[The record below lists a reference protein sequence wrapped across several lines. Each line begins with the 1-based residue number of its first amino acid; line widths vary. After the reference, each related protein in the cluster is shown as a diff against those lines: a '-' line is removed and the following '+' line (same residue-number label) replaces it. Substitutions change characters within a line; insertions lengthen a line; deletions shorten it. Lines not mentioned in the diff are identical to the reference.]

1 MQILGFSIPIYF
13 SGHFEEIGIAKVL
26 LCMMDDFPRR
36 VGKFWDVSFPTSEK
50 VPRGKKKN
58 AQITMV
64 SRSRYARVGDHN
76 KLLKYTQYSY
86 NVIVSLS
93 LHLTVVKTL
102 FAVIQYRIETRQT

>member
-1 MQILGFSIPIYF
+1 
-13 SGHFEEIGIAKVL
+13 
-26 LCMMDDFPRR
+26 
-36 VGKFWDVSFPTSEK
+36 
-50 VPRGKKKN
+50 
-58 AQITMV
+58 MV